1 MKWNEFASLL
11 SGIGAD
17 SPLGRLVQIRL
28 EDDKDVLKNFTSS
41 QRKIRYKWRSRKA
54 KAVTQEDTSAFLE
67 QMKQAFMAMSK

>member
-54 KAVTQEDTSAFLE
+54 KAVTPEDTSAFLE